1 MLETTLWEPLGSLVM
16 SSLDSQRLPS
26 QRAVNKA
33 TGAAVMCFFGFFF
46 VFTFGTLLP
55 AGWSSKLTQEHEKQ
69 CHVMFCSYCLLQA
82 VSFGGPQKELI
93 SLLKVPT
100 VGRVQEEKK
109 ITAAEASDQRRR
121 IKGSAMDGNR
131 QCVACFA
138 WELVSAVSKTRAR
151 TEKNQMWPLVLKEL
165 LRAWTQ
171 AIMWH
176 HLPDGSLIS
185 TRPLERHRRRL
196 KVPKYE
202 WEIWMST

>member
-1 MLETTLWEPLGSLVM
+1 
-16 SSLDSQRLPS
+16 
-26 QRAVNKA
+26 
-33 TGAAVMCFFGFFF
+33 
-46 VFTFGTLLP
+46 
-55 AGWSSKLTQEHEKQ
+55 
-69 CHVMFCSYCLLQA
+69 MFCSYCLLQT

-151 TEKNQMWPLVLKEL
+151 TEKNQMWPL
-165 LRAWTQ
+165 A
-171 AIMWH
+171 
-176 HLPDGSLIS
+176 DGSQGAPQSLDPGDYVTS
-185 TRPLERHRRRL
+185 LARWLTH
-196 KVPKYE
+196 
-202 WEIWMST
+202 